1 MKTLKPMKTLKSVYW
16 LCALSFILCASM
28 KCKKELITPVPK
40 LPAETQT
47 GARTFGCL
55 VDGEIYVPTGK
66 SMLPAITTSIQFEIL
81 NLKTNKG
88 DEAVI
93 FNISSF
99 NIVGDYN
106 LSTTNNTAQF
116 IKGANIYKSTNG
128 TLTIIKYD
136 KVNRIISGR
145 FFFTGKDDITGKT
158 LTITEGRFD
167 VPFTN

>member
-1 MKTLKPMKTLKSVYW
+1 MKNIKYTYLLLLFSLML
-16 LCALSFILCASM
+16 LASA
-28 KCKKELITPVPK
+28 KCKKELTIPVPK

-47 GARTFGCL
+47 GAKTFGCL
-55 VDGEIYVPTGK
+55 VDGEIWVPTGK
-66 SMLPAITTSIQFEIL
+66 SMLPAIGTSIQFEIL

-136 KVNRIISGR
+136 KANKILSGR
-145 FFFTGKDDITGKT
+145 FYFTAKDNITNKT
-158 LTITEGRFD
+158 ATITDGRFD